1 MHNQAVELKPI
12 LIALVI
18 NLVFI
23 FALPRV
29 FVNPTGFKAFDDF
42 VSYLKAQ
49 QAFLGFSSVLLA
61 VIMYATS
68 YYILNYG
75 DEARGADHG
84 ELMTDDFVTP
94 APSSKSHQSHE

>member
-1 MHNQAVELKPI
+1 MHEQVEFKPI

-18 NLVFI
+18 NLVLI
-23 FALPRV
+23 FALPRI

-61 VIMYATS
+61 IVMYATA
-68 YYILNYG
+68 YYMLHYG
-75 DEARGADHG
+75 DEASQGHG
-84 ELMTDDFVTP
+84 DLLTEDFITP
-94 APSSKSHQSHE
+94 APAAKMHQSHE